1 MATRR
6 PDKRERALK
15 LVEQLLKLTPDHHL
29 AKRAYQLRDRLK
41 LPMSVVLAKVP
52 GETIVQKAAAC
63 GVSRQAYYN
72 WLSGRSRP
80 NDAQSATL
88 AKLTGYDVAMIAGRR
103 SLPAAPARA
112 ARAAGSV

>member
-15 LVEQLLKLTPDHHL
+15 LVEQLLKLNPDRHL
-29 AKRAYQLRDRLK
+29 AKRAYQLRDRIK
-41 LPMSVVLAKVP
+41 FPMSVVLEKVP
-52 GETIVQKAAAC
+52 GETVVQKAAAC

-80 NDAQSATL
+80 NDTQSETL
-88 AKLTGYDVAMIAGRR
+88 AKLTGIDAAMIAGRR
-103 SLPAAPARA
+103 SLPAAPPRA
-112 ARAAGSV
+112 ARSV

>member
-15 LVEQLLKLTPDHHL
+15 LVERLLKLNPDHSL

-41 LPMSVVLAKVP
+41 FPMSEVLKKVP
-52 GETIVQKAAAC
+52 GETVVQKAAHC

-80 NDAQSATL
+80 NDAQSL
-88 AKLTGYDVAMIAGRR
+88 MLEKLTGIDAAMIAGRR
-103 SLPAAPARA
+103 SLPPAPPRPARA
-112 ARAAGSV
+112 TRSV